1 MIAHEETPMTVTVIP
16 QPKTTFTE
24 PSAPALSELAPQIDE
39 VGALAAKIEKLEAQ
53 IYEKTKALQEKLAA
67 LQEQYEPKLMAL
79 TAQVNELLN
88 GADPDQTFV
97 ELGAHYQA
105 KISKQGTLRVVEDM
119 KLLKA
124 LFDAIHSEL
133 FWQKA
138 RIRIKD
144 CDEYLTP
151 EEREAVLETK
161 RTPRK
166 VDIVKR
172 VV

>member
-1 MIAHEETPMTVTVIP
+1 M
-16 QPKTTFTE
+16 
-24 PSAPALSELAPQIDE
+24 
-39 VGALAAKIEKLEAQ
+39 
-53 IYEKTKALQEKLAA
+53 LAA
-67 LQEQYEPKLMAL
+67 LQEQYEPKLMVL
-79 TAQVNELLN
+79 TVQLNELLN

-105 KISKQGTLRVVEDM
+105 KISKQGTLRVVEDL

-124 LFDAIHSEL
+124 LFDKINPEL

-138 RIRIKD
+138 RVKIRD

-166 VDIVKR
+166 MEVVKR
-172 VV
+172 VL